1 MSAKFV
7 ALHRKGQGAFF
18 TEQHG
23 AESGFGGS
31 AYRLAPD
38 SAGLNL
44 APAIRDDAARYF
56 AEKGIT
62 WHRHANHGL
71 SSQVCCLNF
80 LMPLAHD
87 PAALARV
94 VGQALDIAPPE
105 MLPMEQ
111 DEAGRDWYVAFE
123 WIGERDYL
131 NEAGKN
137 GARTRGAN
145 ATSTDA
151 AVRFRSNGRIEI
163 ALIEWKFT
171 ESYGAPIPPA
181 GNPTR
186 VQRYSDIA
194 FAPAGPIRNDL
205 GLSVADFFWE
215 PFYQMLRQQM
225 LAAQVQRASDL
236 GAERVRLLHI
246 SPAGNTDLHKVTAP
260 AMRRFGTDAFAVF
273 ASLLT
278 GPTDFVSRSIEA
290 VFAPLLDDGPVEWAA
305 YLRSRYPSFW
315 EGVA

>member
-1 MSAKFV
+1 MSGKFV
-7 ALHRKGQGAFF
+7 ALHREGQGAYF

-23 AESGFGGS
+23 LENGLGGS
-31 AYRLAPD
+31 PYRLVPD
-38 SAGLNL
+38 AAGLNL

-94 VGQALDIAPPE
+94 VGQALDIAPPK

-111 DEAGRDWYVAFE
+111 DEASRDWYVAFE

-137 GARTRGAN
+137 GTRTRGAN
-145 ATSTDA
+145 ATSADA

-171 ESYGAPIPPA
+171 ESYGAPIPSA

-186 VQRYSDIA
+186 VARYRDIV
-194 FAPAGPIRNDL
+194 FAPAGPIRNNL
-205 GLSVADFFWE
+205 GLTVEDFFWD

-225 LAAQVQRASDL
+225 LAVQMQRAGEL

-246 SPAGNTDLHKVTAP
+246 SPAGNAKLHKVTAP
-260 AMRRFGTDAFAVF
+260 ALRKFGTDAFAVF

-278 GPTDFVSRSIEA
+278 EPKDFVSRSIEA
-290 VFAPLLDDGPVEWAA
+290 VFAPQLDNGPAEWAT
-305 YLRSRYPSFW
+305 YLRDRYPLFW
-315 EGVA
+315 ESEA